1 MSYLNE
7 TLTNTEITPPSQL
20 QLDPLETSQ
29 PAVEIS
35 PECAAR
41 YAIPRS
47 DWTGDDQSTL
57 SSAFRHTGWATIR
70 SRVYASLWRTVQP
83 QNRLD
88 AFSTCG
94 DRIRVLRSD
103 QDPDRYR
110 LAGNYCHD
118 RWCTPCAN
126 ERART
131 ISRNVLELAGSEPL
145 RFVTL
150 TLSARATPLKV
161 RVRDIRLYFA
171 RLKRTTLWKR
181 SVRAGIACLHVKRYE
196 NEDAWH
202 VHYHLLIQGRFIPK
216 VELSNAWHTITVDS
230 KIVDIRL
237 ANDRRQVANHI
248 TKYASKPLDMGF
260 ARDPDLLDEA
270 LLALKGVR
278 LVDTFGEWRGK
289 PITEVDHDGTW
300 TEVCSLDHL
309 LLGAHN
315 RDPWCL
321 NIIRTIRGKRVED
334 GLIAASLY
342 QPPVDPRPPPIDPA
356 TLPYAPLF
364 TGCGLFLRPTEAYCT
379 AVPAT

>member
-1 MSYLNE
+1 LDWPGD
-7 TLTNTEITPPSQL
+7 TE
-20 QLDPLETSQ
+20 
-29 PAVEIS
+29 
-35 PECAAR
+35 
-41 YAIPRS
+41 
-47 DWTGDDQSTL
+47 STL

-70 SRVYASLWRTVQP
+70 SRVYASFLRTVQP
-83 QNRLD
+83 VNRILSF
-88 AFSTCG
+88 AGCG

-126 ERART
+126 ERAS
-131 ISRNVLELAGSEPL
+131 IIARNVLELAGTNRL
-145 RFVTL
+145 RFATL
-150 TLSARATPLKV
+150 TLAACATPLKV
-161 RVRDIRLYFA
+161 RVCEIRAFFA

-202 VHYHLLIQGRFIPK
+202 VHYHLLLQGSFIPK
-216 VELSNAWHTITVDS
+216 VELSNAWHNITHDS

-260 ARDPDLLDEA
+260 ARDGDLLDEA
-270 LLALKGVR
+270 IEALKGVR
-278 LVDTFGEWRGK
+278 LIDTFGLWRGK
-289 PITEVDHDGTW
+289 PITKVDDDGTW

-321 NIIRTIRGKRVED
+321 SIIRTIRGKRVED

-342 QPPVDPRPPPIDPA
+342 QPPVQPRPPPVDPD
-356 TLPYAPLF
+356 TLPFAPLF
-364 TGCGLFLRPTEAYCT
+364 TGVGPFLRPTEAYCPDQLVT
-379 AVPAT
+379 

>member
-1 MSYLNE
+1 LDWPGD
-7 TLTNTEITPPSQL
+7 TE
-20 QLDPLETSQ
+20 
-29 PAVEIS
+29 
-35 PECAAR
+35 
-41 YAIPRS
+41 
-47 DWTGDDQSTL
+47 STL

-70 SRVYASLWRTVQP
+70 SRVYASLQRTVQP
-83 QNRLD
+83 INRIISF
-88 AFSTCG
+88 AGCG

-131 ISRNVLELAGSEPL
+131 ISRNVLELAGTNRL
-145 RFVTL
+145 RFASL
-150 TLSARATPLKV
+150 TLVARATVLKD
-161 RVRDIRLYFA
+161 RVREIRAYFA

-181 SVRAGIACLHVKRYE
+181 AVKAGIACLHVKRYE

-202 VHYHLLIQGRFIPK
+202 VHYHLLLQGSFIPK
-216 VELSNAWHTITVDS
+216 VELSNTWHTITGDS
-230 KIVDIRL
+230 KIVDIRM

-260 ARDPDLLDEA
+260 ARDGDLLDEA
-270 LLALKGVR
+270 ILALKGVR
-278 LVDTFGEWRGK
+278 LIETLGEWRGK
-289 PITEVDHDGTW
+289 PITEIDDDGTW

-315 RDPWCL
+315 NDPWCL
-321 NIIRTIRGKRVED
+321 QVIRTIRGKRLTD

-342 QPPVDPRPPPIDPA
+342 QPPVHPRPPPQDPD
-356 TLPYAPLF
+356 TLPFPELF
-364 TGCGLFLRPTEAYCT
+364 TGRGLFLNPTEAYCT
-379 AVPAT
+379 DQPAN